1 MHTFLVSKVWCSGC
15 LWHSQHVIRL
25 VYSGKV
31 FSIRLTYQPNAVFKK
46 QPDSPFVTASWDS
59 IWSLPRRWQLKV
71 RRLLSFCCFCVWKCI
86 SFRYSPFVCLLGCL
100 LLLLLFSIMLSLYV
114 LPFFH
119 HHFILFIYFYFIFY
133 LFVVL
138 FLFICFFCFL
148 VFFSSSSY
156 AWACGT
162 VSLRRAV
169 SAQCAQRHCFGCM

>member
-1 MHTFLVSKVWCSGC
+1 MFNLIQSVSEPTHNQGHLLDLVFSKQSDNILISTKLHHLTTQPSYDMHTFLVSKVWCSRC

-86 SFRYSPFVCLLGCL
+86 SFRYSPFVCL
-100 LLLLLFSIMLSLYV
+100 
-114 LPFFH
+114 
-119 HHFILFIYFYFIFY
+119 
-133 LFVVL
+133 VVCCCCC
-138 FLFICFFCFL
+138 CFP
-148 VFFSSSSY
+148 
-156 AWACGT
+156 
-162 VSLRRAV
+162 
-169 SAQCAQRHCFGCM
+169 